1 MRNFSA
7 LLPAL
12 AICFSACA
20 CTPAALPEELPDAPV
35 IDEEEPA
42 GGESGNDGSAGE
54 STENG
59 ENDTDDS
66 KPQPE
71 ESMTIRITVG
81 GKVFRADIDDTE
93 TGRAF
98 LAKLPMELD
107 MSELNGNEKYCYGV
121 TLPRDDKYCDTIAA
135 GDLMLY
141 SGNCVVLFYGPAG
154 GYSYTRI
161 GRLQSADGLAAALGR
176 GSVAVKFER

>member
-1 MRNFSA
+1 MMIMRNFS
-7 LLPAL
+7 LLLLAL
-12 AICFSACA
+12 AVCFSTVA
-20 CTPAALPEELPDAPV
+20 CTPATLPDAPV

-42 GGESGNDGSAGE
+42 GGETGNDGADGKDE
-54 STENG
+54 SE
-59 ENDTDDS
+59 DKD
-66 KPQPE
+66 QPE
-71 ESMTIRITVG
+71 EAMTIKITVG
-81 GKVFRADIDDTE
+81 GKVFSADIEASE

-98 LAKLPMELD
+98 IAKLPLTLD

-121 TLPRDDKYCDTIAA
+121 SLPRADQYFGSIAA

-141 SGNCVVLFYGPAG
+141 SGNCIVLFYGSAG

-176 GSVAVKFER
+176 GSATITFSR

>member
-1 MRNFSA
+1 MIMRNFSA

-12 AICFSACA
+12 VICFSACA
-20 CTPAALPEELPDAPV
+20 CTPASLPDMPGST
-35 IDEEEPA
+35 DELIYD
-42 GGESGNDGSAGE
+42 NDNSH
-54 STENG
+54 S
-59 ENDTDDS
+59 NDDN
-66 KPQPE
+66 QQE

-81 GKVFRADIDDTE
+81 GRSFRADIDDTE

-98 LAKLPMELD
+98 IAKLPVTLD

-121 TLPRDDKYCDTIAA
+121 ALPRSDRYFDTISA

-161 GRLQSADGLAAALGR
+161 GRLQSVDGLAAALGR
-176 GSVAVKFER
+176 GSATVTFEKE